1 MLRSVA
7 GAATDARM
15 LAIKQIPGS
24 GVVKALRR
32 GIPMQQR
39 EVLPI
44 VVGVAFHASRP
55 GRSRL

>member
-7 GAATDARM
+7 GAAPDARV
-15 LAIKQIPGS
+15 LAIKQVPGP
-24 GVVKALRR
+24 GVVKTLWR

-55 GRSRL
+55 ERSRL